1 MNTTTARDRI
11 LETASELFFNQGYNL
26 TGINQIIEE
35 SKVAK
40 GSLYYNFKSK
50 TEVLLSYLHM
60 SDEAL
65 FKQFENEL
73 KKERKPKNK
82 ILALVDLRFDLLK
95 KGGYKGCRFARI
107 VSEISEEEESAVL
120 PVVRSFKEK
129 FHSLIYQLTLQLD
142 EKPKQS
148 NKVLADTI
156 YLLMEGAS
164 LQASMFKNDTAFLE
178 ARKII
183 ASMLEKN

>member
-1 MNTTTARDRI
+1 MNTMTARERI
-11 LETASELFFNQGYNL
+11 LETASMLFFNQGYNL

-50 TEVLLSYLHM
+50 TEVLLSYLQM
-60 SDEAL
+60 SHEMI

-73 KKERKPKNK
+73 KKESKAKNK

-95 KGGYKGCRFARI
+95 KGSYKGCRFARI
-107 VSEISEEEESAVL
+107 VSEISEEEESVVL

-129 FHSLIYQLTLQLD
+129 FHNLIYQLTLQLD
-142 EKPKQS
+142 EKSKRS
-148 NKVLADTI
+148 NKTLADTI

-164 LQASMFKNDTAFLE
+164 LQASMFKNDKAFIE
-178 ARKII
+178 TKKII
-183 ASMLEKN
+183 ASML